1 MKLNNI
7 LSTIE
12 QLKVRLNFLEHWNYS
27 LIYDQLQKLQIQMLI
42 NDNDVISSKHR
53 PVDRRSTRFRK
64 LTNVR
69 DYLLN
74 LFFKGFYLNRNQINN
89 RKI

>member
-12 QLKVRLNFLEHWNYS
+12 QLKVRVNFLEHWNFS
-27 LIYDQLQKLQIQMLI
+27 LIYDQLQKIQIQMLI
-42 NDNDVISSKHR
+42 NDNDVSSSKHR
-53 PVDRRSTRFRK
+53 PVDRRSTRVRK

-69 DYLLN
+69 DCLLK
-74 LFFKGFYLNRNQINN
+74 LFFQGFYLNRN
-89 RKI
+89 

>member
-1 MKLNNI
+1 MKLNKI

-12 QLKVRLNFLEHWNYS
+12 QLKVRLNFLEHWNFS

-42 NDNDVISSKHR
+42 NDNDVISSKRR
-53 PVDRRSTRFRK
+53 PVDRRSTRVRK

-69 DYLLN
+69 DYLLK
-74 LFFKGFYLNRNQINN
+74 LFFQGFYLNRN
-89 RKI
+89 

>member
-12 QLKVRLNFLEHWNYS
+12 QLKVRLNFLEHWNFS
-27 LIYDQLQKLQIQMLI
+27 LIYDQLQKIQIQMLI

-53 PVDRRSTRFRK
+53 PVDRRSTRVRK

-69 DYLLN
+69 DYLLK
-74 LFFKGFYLNRNQINN
+74 LFFSRILFE
-89 RKI
+89 

>member
-12 QLKVRLNFLEHWNYS
+12 QLKVRLNFLEHWNFS
-27 LIYDQLQKLQIQMLI
+27 MIYDQLQKLQIQMLI

-53 PVDRRSTRFRK
+53 STRFPK

-69 DYLLN
+69 DHLL
-74 LFFKGFYLNRNQINN
+74 K
-89 RKI
+89 